1 MWKQLTVQGNTQYLD
16 ILPQIFTK
24 FYNKKHLS
32 TYMTPTEARKKN
44 KGTSLSQSQN
54 IKIQEKDI
62 RQRIHSKLDRTN
74 VCDR

>member
-1 MWKQLTVQGNTQYLD
+1 
-16 ILPQIFTK
+16 
-24 FYNKKHLS
+24 
-32 TYMTPTEARKKN
+32 MTPKEARKKN

-62 RQRIHSKLDRTN
+62 KQRIHSKLDRTN